1 MSKFN
6 GRMPSQQPC
15 THIDMDAL
23 ESMLYEIWECAKAGY
38 VAAKAFMK
46 SDLRIEYVNM
56 ELSFN
61 DGKAIAYERYSKIR
75 FTMENVIRR
84 CVHEKSLHQEV
95 LHD

>member
-15 THIDMDAL
+15 THIDMDVL
-23 ESMLYEIWECAKAGY
+23 ESTLYEIWECAKAGY
-38 VAAKAFMK
+38 EAAKAFMK
-46 SDLRIEYVNM
+46 SDLRIEDVYM

-61 DGKAIAYERYSKIR
+61 DGRAIAYERYSKIR

-84 CVHEKSLHQEV
+84 CIHEKSLYLEV
-95 LHD
+95 LS

>member
-15 THIDMDAL
+15 THIDMDVL
-23 ESMLYEIWECAKAGY
+23 ESTLYEIWECAKAGY
-38 VAAKAFMK
+38 EAAKAFMK

-61 DGKAIAYERYSKIR
+61 DGRAIAYERYSKIR
-75 FTMENVIRR
+75 FTMENVISR
-84 CVHEKSLHQEV
+84 CIHEKSLYLEV
-95 LHD
+95 LS

>member
-15 THIDMDAL
+15 THIDMDVL
-23 ESMLYEIWECAKAGY
+23 ESTLYEIWECAKAGY
-38 VAAKAFMK
+38 EAAKAFMK

-61 DGKAIAYERYSKIR
+61 DGRAIAYERYSKIR

-84 CVHEKSLHQEV
+84 CIHEKSLYLEV
-95 LHD
+95 LS

>member
-15 THIDMDAL
+15 THIDMDVL
-23 ESMLYEIWECAKAGY
+23 ESTLYEICECAKAGY
-38 VAAKAFMK
+38 EAAKAFMK

-61 DGKAIAYERYSKIR
+61 DGRAIAYERYSKIR

-84 CVHEKSLHQEV
+84 CIHEKSLYLEV
-95 LHD
+95 LS

>member
-6 GRMPSQQPC
+6 GRMPNQQPC
-15 THIDMDAL
+15 THIDMDVL

-38 VAAKAFMK
+38 EAAKAFMK

-84 CVHEKSLHQEV
+84 CVHEKSLHLEV
-95 LHD
+95 LS

>member
-15 THIDMDAL
+15 THIDMDVL
-23 ESMLYEIWECAKAGY
+23 ESTLYEICECAKAGY
-38 VAAKAFMK
+38 ESAKAFMK

-61 DGKAIAYERYSKIR
+61 DGRAIAYERYSKIR

-84 CVHEKSLHQEV
+84 CIHEKSLYLEV
-95 LHD
+95 LS

>member
-15 THIDMDAL
+15 THIDMDVL
-23 ESMLYEIWECAKAGY
+23 ESTLYEIWECAKAGY
-38 VAAKAFMK
+38 EAAKAFMK
-46 SDLRIEYVNM
+46 SDLRIGYVNM

-61 DGKAIAYERYSKIR
+61 DGRAIAYERYSKIR

-84 CVHEKSLHQEV
+84 CIHEKSLYLEV
-95 LHD
+95 LS

>member
-15 THIDMDAL
+15 THIDMDVL

-38 VAAKAFMK
+38 EAAKTFMK

-61 DGKAIAYERYSKIR
+61 DGRAIAYERYSKIR
-75 FTMENVIRR
+75 STMENVIRR
-84 CVHEKSLHQEV
+84 CIHEKSLYLEV
-95 LHD
+95 LS